1 MIIASIDFETRSVFD
16 LLQHGAYRY
25 FASPNAD
32 VLMASYSL
40 DGGKTVKRWRREMP
54 CPDDL
59 RAHIETGGVISA
71 HNAAFER
78 LAFWMVLAPRYN
90 WPKPRLEQF
99 VCTAVAAAAQ
109 QLPRALDKLG
119 PALNLPVQ
127 KDKEGKRLIR
137 KFSRPRKPRKGEDP
151 TGLYWNEPEDHPEDF
166 DAFHSYCDD
175 DVRTECAARHRLVPQ
190 SAEET
195 ELYHISE
202 RVNDRGLRID
212 RKSALAAI
220 RLAEKAKKLI
230 NREMRLVTGG
240 YVGAGS
246 NVGKLKEWIAMQ
258 GVALDAL
265 GKSEIEELLD
275 QADLPANVRAAVALR
290 QEFAKT
296 SVAKLKSF
304 MKRVS
309 ADGRIRGAFLFHAA
323 GTGRF
328 SSVGAQLHNLPRPRK
343 AFGKAKLD
351 MRTLFECFRLEDP
364 EYLKLMY
371 GEELGRTLHLISDA
385 IRGFILAGPGNDLL
399 VADYS
404 GIEGAVAAWFC
415 GEDWKLKVMFDIIAD
430 DTLPDLYRRAA
441 AGIFNT
447 TTDVITKD
455 DGRRQVGKVSELS
468 LQYQGGVGAF
478 RSMAKGYSLDLDEV
492 YEPVWA
498 AASGDDREAAEKRHA
513 ECLKRKEVAA
523 VEMSREAW
531 IASELV
537 KVSWRRSH
545 PAIVE
550 SWKLLES
557 AIWDAVSNPGT
568 VVQCLKVKYVVRKN
582 FLWCL
587 LPSGRCLAYGKPEI
601 RDVEV
606 PWADKTVSPALR
618 EKKATV
624 TALSVNSVT
633 KRWERSSLYGGL
645 LLENVVQGIAR
656 DLLCEGIRKS
666 EAAGYPVIGHV
677 HDEIITEVPR
687 GWGDVHEF
695 ERLICELPDWAAGL
709 PLVAEGWRGKRY
721 RK

>member
-1 MIIASIDFETRSVFD
+1 MIVASIDFETRSDVD

-40 DGGKTVKRWRREMP
+40 DGGKTVKRWRRETP

-59 RAHIETGGVISA
+59 RAHIEAGGVISA

-78 LAFWMVLAPRYN
+78 LAFWTVLVPRYG

-109 QLPRALDKLG
+109 QLPRALDELG

-137 KFSRPRKPRKGEDP
+137 KFSIPRKPSKYEDP
-151 TGLYWNEPEDHPEDF
+151 SGLYWNEPEDHPEDF
-166 DAFHSYCDD
+166 EAFHNYCDD
-175 DVRTECAARHRLVPQ
+175 DVRTECAAKHRLVPQ
-190 SAEET
+190 SAAET
-195 ELYHISE
+195 ELYHTSE

-220 RLAEKAKKLI
+220 RLAEKSKKLI

-246 NVGKLKEWIAMQ
+246 EVGKLKEWIAMQ
-258 GVALDAL
+258 GVTLDAL

-275 QADLPANVRAAVALR
+275 RADLPANVRAAVALR

-351 MRTLFECFRLEDP
+351 MHMLFESFRFEDP
-364 EYLKLMY
+364 EYLKLLY

-385 IRGFILAGPGNDLL
+385 IRGFIMAGPGNDLL

-415 GEDWKLKVMFDIIAD
+415 GEDWKLKAMFDIIAD
-430 DTLPDLYRRAA
+430 PSLPDLYRRAA

-498 AASGDDREAAEKRHA
+498 AASGDDREAAEKRHD
-513 ECLKRKEVAA
+513 ECLKRKEAAA

-537 KVSWRRSH
+537 KVGWRRSH

-557 AIWDAVSNPGT
+557 AIWDAVSSPGT

-606 PWADKTVSPALR
+606 PWADKTISPALR

-633 KRWERSSLYGGL
+633 KRWERSPLYGGL

-666 EAAGYPVIGHV
+666 EDAGYPVIGHV